1 MVLDREVGSEGQSFL
16 STHGEVRHTL
26 TLRCWEPRA
35 TRKEKL
41 QIIFSRICDPST
53 LLLRIKSLSCVYKK
67 EKSIYYHVATLDRF
81 RRYGSGA
88 MSRFRLLVIGRK
100 DLFSPSIKD
109 AWEKEGLDLL
119 GPSDFTE
126 AMEMLKVHGT
136 TDGVLI
142 DLAESAEHMVALV
155 EYLEPLCI
163 PFLFVAREAEQVSH
177 YSPYELSAEKDDI
190 DTIFLALMRQ
200 SDTATR
206 H

>member
-1 MVLDREVGSEGQSFL
+1 
-16 STHGEVRHTL
+16 
-26 TLRCWEPRA
+26 
-35 TRKEKL
+35 
-41 QIIFSRICDPST
+41 
-53 LLLRIKSLSCVYKK
+53 
-67 EKSIYYHVATLDRF
+67 
-81 RRYGSGA
+81 